1 MKSYF
6 FTGKGGTG
14 KTTVAAGFALQLA
27 AAGHAT
33 LLVSLDPAHS
43 VRDILDPDSADSQ
56 AASVNLTV
64 QEPDFDRI
72 NEDYLKQQLD
82 SLREMNNRLTAFSL
96 DHLLDTLEYSP
107 GQEEYAIILHLKRVL
122 ETESD
127 KHEYAVFDTPP
138 TGMILR
144 IFSLP
149 LRSRIWLEKLTELRR
164 RIIDRRELIGQ
175 IRKREKA
182 ESYYREDPVLKKLKE
197 LASDYSA
204 LEIFFREKASVYL
217 VLNND
222 RLVLAES
229 ARLKNK
235 LEKMGVRLSG
245 VINNKFRE
253 SDSTGPLESNGFDP
267 GGMIRIPE
275 LKGDRAGRYSLP
287 GNLSRELIGNG

>member
-14 KTTVAAGFALQLA
+14 KTTVAAGVALQLA
-27 AAGHAT
+27 ARGHKT

-43 VRDILDPDSADSQ
+43 VSDILELASADGKELSG
-56 AASVNLTV
+56 NLAV

-82 SLREMNNRLTAFSL
+82 NLREMNNRLTAFSL

-122 ETESD
+122 ETESG

-149 LRSRIWLEKLTELRR
+149 LRSRIWLDKLTELREK
-164 RIIDRRELIGQ
+164 IIDRRELIGQ

-204 LEIFFREKASVYL
+204 LEKFFRERAMIYL

-229 ARLKNK
+229 ARLKQK
-235 LEKMGVRLSG
+235 LEKMGIRLSG

-253 SDSTGPLESNGFDP
+253 PDSTGLLESAGFDP
-267 GGMIRIPE
+267 GEMIRIPE
-275 LKGDRAGRYSLP
+275 YKADRPGINSLP
-287 GNLSRELIGNG
+287 GNLSGELIGNG

>member
-14 KTTVAAGFALQLA
+14 KTTVAAGVALQLA
-27 AAGHAT
+27 AAGHGT

-43 VRDILDPDSADSQ
+43 VRDILDPDSAE
-56 AASVNLTV
+56 NLTV

-149 LRSRIWLEKLTELRR
+149 MRSRIWLEKLTELRR

-182 ESYYREDPVLKKLKE
+182 ESYYREDPVLKKLQK

-235 LEKMGVRLSG
+235 LEKMDIRLSG

-267 GGMIRIPE
+267 AGMIRIPE
-275 LKGDRAGRYSLP
+275 LKEDRAGRYSLP